1 MRPSLEEN
9 PQGGIAHPG
18 TFRHN
23 VRVNR
28 DELFISLAL
37 RAKFLTPAQ
46 VEDCK
51 KIRDMLA
58 KNGLA
63 PLLPEIL
70 AKQEFLTA
78 AQVRIL
84 SIAARYE
91 ELKFEDEA
99 LADYLVRKG
108 HLDEIKASACLEI
121 QDDPFNE
128 GGPFPR
134 LEDLLVQRG
143 YLSVLEVAAIQ
154 RARNA
159 SKLPPAKVTELQQAE
174 PPPRAVS
181 PKLLKALESGLK
193 QETLKVVFRK
203 IRIVDDL
210 YAAVLALSGS
220 LDGHTSIK
228 FDEYLQATTS
238 AGFAHL
244 ILDCGKLDYISSAG
258 IGVLAATIKRCRD
271 GKGDIR
277 LCSVE
282 DKMRRVMQIIGLLQL
297 VKTYENEK
305 AAAASFKS

>member
-1 MRPSLEEN
+1 
-9 PQGGIAHPG
+9 
-18 TFRHN
+18 
-23 VRVNR
+23 VNR

-70 AKQEFLTA
+70 LKQEFLTA
-78 AQVRIL
+78 PQVRL
-84 SIAARYE
+84 LTIAARYE

-108 HLDEIKASACLEI
+108 HLDELKSSACLEI

-128 GGPFPR
+128 GVAFPR

-143 YLSVLEVAAIQ
+143 YLTPVELAAIQ
-154 RARNA
+154 RIRSAG
-159 SKLPPAKVTELQQAE
+159 KPVPAKLAE
-174 PPPRAVS
+174 STQGDPPPRSVS
-181 PKLLKALESGLK
+181 PKLLKALEAGLK

-203 IRIVDDL
+203 TRIVDDL

-228 FDEYLQATTS
+228 FDEYLQQTTS

-271 GKGDIR
+271 LKGDIR

-282 DKMRRVMQIIGLLQL
+282 DKMRRVMQIIGLLSL
-297 VKTYENEK
+297 VKTYENDK

>member
-1 MRPSLEEN
+1 
-9 PQGGIAHPG
+9 
-18 TFRHN
+18 
-23 VRVNR
+23 VNR

-51 KIRDMLA
+51 KIRGMLA
-58 KNGLA
+58 KNDLA

-70 AKQEFLTA
+70 AKQEFLSA
-78 AQVRIL
+78 QQVRLL

-91 ELKFEDEA
+91 EQKFEDED

-108 HLDEIKASACLEI
+108 HLDEVKASACLEI
-121 QDDPFNE
+121 QQDPFNL
-128 GGPFPR
+128 GAPFPR
-134 LEDLLVQRG
+134 MEDLIVQRG
-143 YLSVLEVAAIQ
+143 YLTVQELDGLLRVRTAAK
-154 RARNA
+154 
-159 SKLPPAKVTELQQAE
+159 SPAPIPAELRQAE
-174 PPPRAVS
+174 PPPRSVS
-181 PKLLKALESGLK
+181 PKLLKALEAGLK

-203 IRIVDDL
+203 TRIVEDL
-210 YAAVLALSGS
+210 YAAVLFLTGS

-228 FDEYLQATTS
+228 FDEYLQAVTS

-282 DKMRRVMQIIGLLQL
+282 DKMRRVMQIIGLLSL

-305 AAAASFKS
+305 AAAASFNT